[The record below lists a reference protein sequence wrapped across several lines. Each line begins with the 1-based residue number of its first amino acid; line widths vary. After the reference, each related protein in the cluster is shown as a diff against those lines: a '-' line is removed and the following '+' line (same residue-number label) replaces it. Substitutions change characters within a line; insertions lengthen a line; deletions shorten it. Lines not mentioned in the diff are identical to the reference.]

1 MNRPASRG
9 AVAVETAALIPVLVL
24 VVAVAAM
31 GWRLWW
37 ARAQLTSAT
46 ESAARYV
53 AAAGWTAHTQR
64 QATQLIVDDLDT
76 VGLYC
81 TNLQA
86 GVGVFASS
94 DKPMITA
101 TSRCQMNLS
110 DLLIPG
116 IPGSLQITAQ
126 SSQIRDTFREDP

>member
-1 MNRPASRG
+1 MNRSTNRG
-9 AVAVETAALIPVLVL
+9 AVAVETAALIPALVL

-53 AAAGWTAHTQR
+53 AAAGWTADTR
-64 QATQLIVDDLDT
+64 AGATQMIFTDLNT
-76 VGLYC
+76 IGLYC
-81 TNLQA
+81 TQIQA
-86 GVGVFASS
+86 DISIHVS
-94 DKPMITA
+94 DKPTVTA
-101 TSRCQMNLS
+101 TSHCRVKLS

-116 IPGSLQITAQ
+116 IPGSIQVSAQ
-126 SSQIRDTFREDP
+126 SSQVCDTFREDP